1 MRNLLLLLSLFVF
14 SCQSQRLPEVAEI
27 LHHQWEATKISG
39 TTKVPSFSISPN
51 MRVQG
56 SDGCNR
62 FMAQAKV
69 DGRVAF
75 EQVAGTKM
83 ACAHGADKVFWEAI
97 DQHDRWRIK
106 KGNLQLLKGRKVLMT
121 FVSKPKADEA
131 AEVVGEMEES
141 E

>member
-83 ACAHGADKVFWEAI
+83 ACAHGADKVFWDAI

-121 FVSKPKADEA
+121 FVSKSKAEEA

>member
-1 MRNLLLLLSLFVF
+1 MRNLLLFLSLFVF

-39 TTKVPSFSISPN
+39 TTKMPGFSIPPN

-69 DGRVAF
+69 DSRVAF

-83 ACAHGADKVFWEAI
+83 ACAHGVDKVFWTAI

-121 FVSKPKADEA
+121 FASKPKPEAEADM
-131 AEVVGEMEES
+131 VGEIEES